1 MMTIEW
7 PEYQERRQRLLS
19 KLPNASLA
27 LLSSSQRKYRNSDAE
42 YPFRQDSYFYYL
54 TGFCEPQ
61 AVLVLIKDKAGKT
74 ETILFCQDRDKLA
87 ETWTGRRL
95 GPEQAPR
102 TLGVDRAFRTEMIDV
117 MIQQLLKEKNQV
129 FCSMEQDAYWD
140 KRLLKWL
147 QEAGK
152 NAEAQQDLL
161 PFISEERLFKSH
173 AEIKA
178 MREAAEI
185 SARAHMSLM
194 KACKVGLQEYE
205 LEALFTYECLRNG
218 CRALAYMP
226 IVGGGENACTL
237 HYVENNDKLK
247 DGDLVLVD
255 AGGEYDYYA
264 ADITRT
270 YPINGKFSA
279 DQRTLY
285 EIVLQAQRA
294 VIEKVRPKTPWAELQ
309 KTALEVMINGLLEQ
323 DIIKGDLKT
332 ILIEKSYKAYYMHGS
347 GHWLGLDVHDV
358 GDYEV
363 KNKSRL
369 LESGMVL
376 TVEPGIY
383 FSKDYE
389 EVEPRWRGIGIRIED
404 DVLVTA
410 DGCEVLSKDVPKDP
424 DAIEALM
431 KGS

>member
-1 MMTIEW
+1 MTIEW
-7 PEYQERRQRLLS
+7 QEYNERRQRLFS

-27 LLSSSQRKYRNSDAE
+27 LLSSSQRKFRNSDTE

-61 AVLVLIKDKAGKT
+61 AVLVLTKDKAGKT

-95 GPEQAPR
+95 GPDQAPKA
-102 TLGVDRAFRTEMIDV
+102 LGVDRAFRIEMIDV
-117 MIQQLLKEKNQV
+117 MIQQLLKEKKQV
-129 FCSMEQDAYWD
+129 FCSMEQDAYGD

-147 QEAGK
+147 QDAGI
-152 NAEAQQDLL
+152 NAEAQQDVL
-161 PFISEERLFKSH
+161 PLISEDRLFKSN
-173 AEIKA
+173 AEIA
-178 MREAAEI
+178 VMREAATV
-185 SARAHMSLM
+185 SARAHMLLM
-194 KACKVGLQEYE
+194 KACKVGMQEYE

-237 HYVENNDKLK
+237 HYVENNDELK
-247 DGDLVLVD
+247 EGDLVLVD

-270 YPINGKFSA
+270 YPVNGKFSD

-285 EIVLQAQRA
+285 EIVLKAQRA
-294 VIEKVRPKTPWAELQ
+294 VIERVQPKTPWVDLQ
-309 KTALEVMINGLLEQ
+309 KTALEVMIKGLLEKE
-323 DIIKGDLKT
+323 IIKGNLKT
-332 ILIEKSYKAYYMHGS
+332 ILEEKSYKAYYMHGS

-369 LESGMVL
+369 LEPGMVL

-383 FSKDYE
+383 FAKDYE
-389 EVEPRWRGIGIRIED
+389 EVDPRWRGMGIRIED

-410 DGCEVLSKDVPKDP
+410 DGCDVLSKDVPTDP